1 MTNWNLQFTYNQSFK
16 FILPHKAKPNL
27 QQLYQLQRK
36 QEKQEEMFSKNKA
49 NCASDKQK

>member
-1 MTNWNLQFTYNQSFK
+1 MTNWNVQFTYNQSLK

-27 QQLYQLQRK
+27 QLYQLQKK
-36 QEKQEEMFSKNKA
+36 QEKQEEMFSKMKA